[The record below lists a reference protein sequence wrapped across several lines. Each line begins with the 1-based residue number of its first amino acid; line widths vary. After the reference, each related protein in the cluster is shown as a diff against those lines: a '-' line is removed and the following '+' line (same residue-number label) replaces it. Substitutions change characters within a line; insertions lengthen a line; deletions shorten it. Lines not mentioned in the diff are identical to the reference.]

1 MISMKYTFP
10 IKHNDYREVEIDSEK
25 CIHCRY
31 CAWACKENVLAL
43 DRKKDIVA
51 VVNPDN
57 CNSCNLCACP
67 YGARTFI
74 PYNETIE
81 QTAFA
86 LIGSQEYSR

>member
-1 MISMKYTFP
+1 MIYTYK
-10 IKHNDYREVEIDSEK
+10 IKHNDYTEVEVDSEK

-31 CAWACKENVLAL
+31 CAWACKEGVLAL
-43 DRKKDIVA
+43 DRQKDVVA

-74 PYNETIE
+74 PSNPVLE
-81 QTAFA
+81 QTAYA
-86 LIGSQEYSR
+86 MIGSQEYSR